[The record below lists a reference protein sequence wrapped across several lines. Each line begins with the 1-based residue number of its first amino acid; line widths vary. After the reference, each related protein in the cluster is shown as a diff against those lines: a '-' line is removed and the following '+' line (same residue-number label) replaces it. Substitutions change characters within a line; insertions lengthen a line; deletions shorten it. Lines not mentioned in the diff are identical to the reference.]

1 MSIRL
6 PAASER
12 SAATSAGSPSR
23 STAYLVQRTR
33 RSSLISFEVFPPRP
47 AVAPSEAWRSIDAM
61 AEAGPDYFSVTH
73 GHQQPGQAHRR
84 LIRHLLR
91 HTDVPVLAHL
101 ISAGSSRE
109 EMGALVT
116 GLLEDGVRDFL
127 ALRGD
132 PPPGVTDWA
141 HQPHGFNRAA
151 ELVRA
156 IRQIENERLAPP
168 VGIGARPVSISVA
181 AYPRSGARRDY
192 GRDLC
197 ALWEKQEAGADYAIT
212 QVFYDAED
220 YAALVDEARSQGIHL
235 PIVAGIAPLTSPA
248 RLRRLEQITGVPVP
262 PRLLSYLEGG
272 GEAELRRRG
281 VATTLNLIDA
291 VLELGCPGLHL
302 FTFNRHRAALS
313 ILEHLRI
320 RDAARHQRGGAETA
334 ALPAAALA

>member
-1 MSIRL
+1 MSIHLRATSE
-6 PAASER
+6 PA
-12 SAATSAGSPSR
+12 AATSAVEPSR

-47 AVAPSEAWRSIDAM
+47 AVAPHEAWRSIEAM
-61 AEAGPDYFSVTH
+61 AQAGPDYFSVTH
-73 GHQQPGQAHRR
+73 GHQQPGQAHRQ
-84 LIRHLLR
+84 LIRHLLE
-91 HTDVPVLAHL
+91 HTEVPVLAHL
-101 ISAGSSRE
+101 ICAGSSRE
-109 EMGALVT
+109 EMGTLVT
-116 GLLEDGVRDFL
+116 SLVDDGVRDFL

-132 PPPGVTDWA
+132 PLPGAAGWA

-156 IRQIENERLAPP
+156 IRQIENEHLAPP
-168 VGIGARPVSISVA
+168 AGIGARPVSISVA

-192 GRDLC
+192 GRDLS

-220 YAALVDEARSQGIHL
+220 YAGLVDEARSQGIHL
-235 PIVAGIAPLTSPA
+235 PIVAGIAPLTSPV

-262 PRLLSYLEGG
+262 DHLLGYLEGT

-281 VATTLNLIDA
+281 VAATLNLIDA

-313 ILEHLRI
+313 ILDHLRI
-320 RDAARHQRGGAETA
+320 RDAARQQRGGLETA
-334 ALPAAALA
+334 APAAASVP